1 MSIKTINNF
10 AKITFMI
17 LVVFLVCVK
26 SAKASLEIT
35 EIMYDPVGSNT
46 GHQWVEIYN
55 NSADS
60 FEVDAIK
67 WRFNDGSSHYLND
80 KANFIVEGH
89 SYFIITGDKDTFLS
103 DHSGYSGQVIDTVLS
118 LDKDGD
124 TVSIINDG
132 TTVNSTTYT
141 SSMGAS
147 EDSNS
152 LQKIGSSWKG
162 GLPTPGAQ
170 NEESAPV
177 IIDPNTNTNTPSTT
191 SPPPAP
197 SSSSSGSGSSG
208 VKTVNAKVANAKI
221 ATNIISK
228 KIVVSGVAFDIKS
241 ETIGQSKEILT
252 NGRLVWNFG
261 DGEIKNETIP
271 TKFTHTYFYPG
282 EYVVTLEY
290 YDTIFDT
297 EPKAVDRLV
306 IKVLDVAVIVS
317 AVGDSKDPY
326 IELKNESNNEID
338 ISGWNINGTNHVFKI
353 PRGTSLLGNHSL
365 KISSR
370 ITAFDYN
377 DVTSIRLTNP
387 TGDLISTYPDSSL
400 KKLENNLKDTSEK
413 YTKASEISSDTE
425 AQFEV
430 IPQIKKDTKVVD
442 LNNLSASAVESVTKE
457 KSNTVTNKDIAYA
470 GLGVLLITALATV
483 LINKNKIKTT
493 SDKNNEDFKILE

>member
-1 MSIKTINNF
+1 MV
-10 AKITFMI
+10 
-17 LVVFLVCVK
+17 LVVFLVCAK

-35 EIMYDPVGSNT
+35 EVMYDPIGSNT
-46 GHQWVEIYN
+46 GHQWVELYN

-60 FEVDAIK
+60 FEFDALK
-67 WRFNDGSSHYLND
+67 WRFNDGSSHYLNN
-80 KANFIVEGH
+80 KVNFIINAN
-89 SYFIITGDKDTFLS
+89 SYFIITGDKDVFLS
-103 DHSGYSGQVIDTVLS
+103 DHVGFGGTVIDTVLS

-132 TTVNSTTYT
+132 KTVDSATYT

-147 EDSNS
+147 EDRNS
-152 LQKIGSSWKG
+152 LQKIGSSWKS

-170 NEESAPV
+170 NEESAPIV
-177 IIDPNTNTNTPSTT
+177 IDTNTPSST
-191 SPPPAP
+191 SSLSTP
-197 SSSSSGSGSSG
+197 SFSNSGSGSSG
-208 VKTVNAKVANAKI
+208 IKTVNTKVSNAKI

-228 KIVVSGVAFDIKS
+228 KIVVSDVAFDIKS
-241 ETIGQSKEILT
+241 ETTGQSKEILT
-252 NGRLVWNFG
+252 NGRWIWNFG
-261 DGEIKNETIP
+261 DGETKNEIIP

-282 EYVVTLEY
+282 EYIVILEY

-297 EPKAVDRLV
+297 EPKAVNRLV
-306 IKVLDVAVIVS
+306 IRALDVAVIVS

-326 IELKNESNNEID
+326 VELKNESNNEID

-370 ITAFDYN
+370 ITLFDGN
-377 DVTSIRLTNP
+377 DVSQIILTNP
-387 TGDLISTYPDSSL
+387 TGDLISTYPDDSP
-400 KKLENNLKDTSEK
+400 KKSKDNLKDTSEK
-413 YTKASEISSDTE
+413 YTKASDVSSDTE
-425 AQFEV
+425 TQFEV
-430 IPQIKKDTKVVD
+430 IPQTKKNTNVID

-457 KSNTVTNKDIAYA
+457 KSNAVTNKDIAYA